1 MSEKE
6 VYIFEVSQNNFTPTV
21 ISNSDKIPVFVMF
34 MGSWSEHCFKL
45 ESILSDKAN
54 EFAGQFIFA
63 KVDIDEQPELGKEYK
78 VENVP
83 TVKVFKDGKVVHT
96 EEGVMESD
104 EVSALLK
111 SYGIFHES
119 EELREQARTLH
130 MAGNVVE
137 AITVLT
143 QAIKLDPGNIR
154 IAMDMV
160 QVFLDINELE
170 QARGLFSK
178 IPEKDKDSDTGRS
191 LSGQLSFKELSAK
204 TIGKPNLEN
213 QLANNP
219 DDNDVRFDLAICLV
233 AEHDYKSAMDFLFE
247 ILSKDPNYK
256 DGAAKEM
263 IISLTN
269 VLTPNEPDLAQE
281 FRRRLSN
288 AVSK

>member
-1 MSEKE
+1 VSTQD
-6 VYIFEVSQNNFTPTV
+6 VYIFEVTQNNFTPTV

-34 MGSWSEHCFKL
+34 MGAWSEHCFKL

-63 KVDIDEQPELGKEYK
+63 KVDIDEQPELGKQYK
-78 VENVP
+78 IENVP
-83 TVKVFKDGKVVHT
+83 TVKVFKNGEVVHT
-96 EEGVMESD
+96 EQGVMESD

-119 EELREQARTLH
+119 EELREQARGLH

-137 AITVLT
+137 AITALT
-143 QAIKLDPGNIR
+143 QAIKLDPGNTR

-160 QVFLDINELE
+160 QIFLDINELE
-170 QARGLFSK
+170 QARGLFNK
-178 IPEKDKDSDTGRS
+178 MPEKAQNSDTGRS
-191 LSGQLSFKELSAK
+191 LSGQLSFKDLSAK
-204 TIGKPNLEN
+204 TAGKQSLEH

-219 DDNDVRFDLAICLV
+219 DDNDARFDLAICLV

-247 ILSKDPNYK
+247 ILNKDLNYK
-256 DGAAKEM
+256 GGAAQEM

-288 AVSK
+288 IISN

>member
-1 MSEKE
+1 MSTQD
-6 VYIFEVSQNNFTPTV
+6 VYIFEVTQNNFTPTV

-34 MGSWSEHCFKL
+34 MGAWSEHCFKL

-63 KVDIDEQPELGKEYK
+63 KVDIDEQPELGKQYK
-78 VENVP
+78 IENVP
-83 TVKVFKDGKVVHT
+83 TVKVFKNGEVVHT
-96 EEGVMESD
+96 EQGVMESD

-119 EELREQARTLH
+119 EELREQARGLH

-137 AITVLT
+137 AITALT
-143 QAIKLDPGNIR
+143 QAIKLDPGNTR

-160 QVFLDINELE
+160 QIFLDINELE
-170 QARGLFSK
+170 QARGLFNK
-178 IPEKDKDSDTGRS
+178 MPEKAQNSDTGRS
-191 LSGQLSFKELSAK
+191 LSGQLSFKDLSAK
-204 TIGKPNLEN
+204 TAGKQSLEH

-219 DDNDVRFDLAICLV
+219 DDNDARFDLAICLV

-247 ILSKDPNYK
+247 ILNKDLNYK
-256 DGAAKEM
+256 GGAAQEM

-288 AVSK
+288 IISN